1 MAQEVADVPANV
13 VLRRTLVPGALLAPA
28 PTKGRSIRSMQVLV
42 TGAAGMLGRKLA
54 ERLAGTGVIGGRKIT
69 RLRLHDIVEPAMRAT
84 APFPVET
91 AASDL
96 AAAGEAEK
104 LVAAQPEVI
113 FHLAAIVSGEA
124 EADFGKG
131 YRVNLDGT
139 RQLFEAVRRT
149 APASPPRLV
158 FTSSI
163 AAFGA
168 PFPDTIDDEF
178 LLAPLTS
185 YGTQKAIA
193 ELLLA
198 DYSRRGFFDGI
209 GIRLPTICVRPGAPN
224 LAASGFFSNIIREP
238 LNGQQA
244 VLPVSDDVMHWL
256 ASPRAAVGF
265 LVHAAS
271 LDTARL
277 GARRNLTM
285 PGVAATVAD
294 QIEALRKVAGDNVVE
309 RIRRQ
314 PDPAIARIVAGWPR
328 RFDARRAREL
338 GFEADRSFDEI
349 VRIHIE
355 DELGG
360 RFVA

>member
-1 MAQEVADVPANV
+1 
-13 VLRRTLVPGALLAPA
+13 
-28 PTKGRSIRSMQVLV
+28 MQVLV
-42 TGAAGMLGRKLA
+42 TGAAGMIGRKLT
-54 ERLAGTGVIGGRKIT
+54 ERLVGTGLIGERRIT
-69 RLRLHDIVEPAMRAT
+69 RLRLHDIVEPTIPAT
-84 APFPVET
+84 APFRVET

-96 AAAGEAEK
+96 SVAGEADR
-104 LVAAQPEVI
+104 LVADQPQVI

-124 EADFGKG
+124 EVDFDKG

-139 RQLFEAVRRT
+139 RRLFEAVRQS
-149 APASPPRLV
+149 APASAPRLV

-168 PFPDTIDDEF
+168 PFPDTIDDDF
-178 LLAPLTS
+178 LTAPLTS
-185 YGTQKAIA
+185 YGTQKAIG
-193 ELLLA
+193 ELLLS
-198 DYSRRGFFDGI
+198 DYSRRGFVDGI

-224 LAASGFFSNIIREP
+224 QAASGFFSNIIREP
-238 LNGQQA
+238 LNGQEA

-256 ASPRAAVGF
+256 ASPRAAIGF
-265 LVHAAS
+265 LVHAAG

-277 GARRNLTM
+277 GPRRNLTM
-285 PGVAATVAD
+285 PGLATTVAD
-294 QIEALRKVAGDNVVE
+294 QIEALRKVAGDNVVK

-349 VRIHIE
+349 IRIHID